1 MNFMAFFSINNIFFT
16 FHGYQMS
23 YLEFV
28 GTLLNLWSVWLV
40 TKNNILTWPV
50 GNIAVILFGFLFY
63 QIRLYSDLIEQVYFL
78 ITGFY
83 GWWAWLYLRRRGAGT
98 KGDLPVTFNSRL
110 SNKIYMGI
118 IIVGTVLM
126 GYVMGHI
133 HLYMPALFPEK
144 ASFPY
149 LDAFTTVMSF
159 AANILMAHKKIE
171 CWHLWITVD
180 VIGIGLYFAK
190 GVVFVSLLYLIFL
203 ILATKGLFNWRRL
216 VNSLEQLA

>member
-1 MNFMAFFSINNIFFT
+1 MAFFSINNIFFT